1 MLITQQKNPL
11 LCRLDEFALSFNLTL
26 IISKPTRVTATSKST
41 IDLILVNNNNK
52 IVQCD
57 VLNSGISDLNAI
69 FCVRKGGLKKLLLK
83 VLSVFQKLWEES
95 IH

>member
-1 MLITQQKNPL
+1 MLITQQKNPF
-11 LCRLDEFALSFNLTL
+11 LCRLGEFALSFNLTL
-26 IISKPTRVTATSKST
+26 IISKPTRDTETSKST
-41 IDLILVNNNNK
+41 IDLILVNNKNK

-83 VLSVFQKLWEES
+83 VLSVFQKL
-95 IH
+95 